1 MMKRDIESVLL
12 GTDEL
17 TRRGKNALI
26 SNMSIVIAVAVA
38 VISALVSFTDV
49 SFGAFLSDGFFPSLL
64 FLLTNGYIIYF
75 SLADAGENSGK
86 ESEEYERAGKKYEAA
101 VLRIKPSD
109 VAALGE
115 YCIRYA
121 EAELLQ
127 RQDAALLAAGL
138 DRSCLEAYLKG
149 EKTKGGGTRRLR
161 KIAAMK
167 PYPLTPTV
175 LLDGER
181 TARRSMLENPAR
193 YKLLHLFVKLI
204 PTTVCS
210 IITVSVMLSGK
221 DGQSAADILNAIV
234 RLSLLPVLAFRGY
247 REGYLYAKF
256 SLSAWLDTKAV
267 ILEGFAQRDC
277 DATLMMTARSA

>member
-1 MMKRDIESVLL
+1 MKRDIESMLL

-17 TRRGKNALI
+17 ARRGRNAI
-26 SNMSIVIAVAVA
+26 INNMGIVIAVAVA
-38 VISALVSFTDV
+38 IISALVSFTDV
-49 SFGAFLSDGFFPSLL
+49 SFDAFLGETFFPSLL

-86 ESEEYERAGKKYEAA
+86 ESEEYERARAKYEVATA
-101 VLRIKPSD
+101 RIHPSD
-109 VAALGE
+109 VARLGE
-115 YCIRYA
+115 FCVRYA
-121 EAELLQ
+121 EEELLQ

-138 DRSCLEAYLKG
+138 DRAALDEYRAGS
-149 EKTKGGGTRRLR
+149 KTKGGGARRLR

-181 TARRSMLENPAR
+181 TTRRSILQNPAR
-193 YKLLHLFVKLI
+193 YKLLHLFIKLI

-247 REGYLYAKF
+247 REGYLFARF
-256 SLSAWLDTKAV
+256 SLCAWMETKTR
-267 ILEGFAQRDC
+267 ILEGFAADNDDSPRG
-277 DATLMMTARSA
+277 LMMTLR